1 MGYNDGCCWNIDC
14 NRQQLV
20 NFTGFNPF
28 NETDHYHDLCEIE
41 NWKNQTEVREMVQV
55 LYIPWVL

>member
-1 MGYNDGCCWNIDC
+1 MGYNDGCCLNINC
-14 NRQQLV
+14 NRQQLL

-41 NWKNQTEVREMVQV
+41 NWKNQTEVCEMV
-55 LYIPWVL
+55 